1 MQAEEIQ
8 VLREYYKKRI
18 EQEKQIARDCRS
30 RVAAK
35 IHRQLQRLH
44 EMMLYDVSF

>member
-1 MQAEEIQ
+1 MHAEEIQ
-8 VLREYYKKRI
+8 ELRDYYQKRSEEEKRI
-18 EQEKQIARDCRS
+18 ARNCRS

-35 IHRQLQRLH
+35 VHRQLQRLH